1 MSTATVLLPMVDHVL
16 PLLGVVELPDA
27 LDARPKVLRLP
38 VVLETAMLLD
48 VMGVLVRIRS
58 GGVVGGGGRRVGV
71 GRRRVNCLTSV

>member
-58 GGVVGGGGRRVGV
+58 GGVVGGGGRRVRV